1 MSDSEESGV
10 TYTDISSPF
19 EELSDIG
26 SPRADDHEYLMMIED
41 PYVESPEYMLE
52 SDFEMHPEDDNDED
66 PEEDPVDYPA
76 DGGDD
81 GDDEEESS

>member
-19 EELSDIG
+19 EELSEIG
-26 SPRADDHEYLMMIED
+26 SPRADDHEYLMMLED
-41 PYVESPEYMLE
+41 PY
-52 SDFEMHPEDDNDED
+52 DDDDED

-76 DGGDD
+76 NGGDD
-81 GDDEEESS
+81 DDDEE

>member
-10 TYTDISSPF
+10 TYTDISSLF
-19 EELSDIG
+19 EGLLDIG

-41 PYVESPEYMLE
+41 PYVE
-52 SDFEMHPEDDNDED
+52 DDDDED

-81 GDDEEESS
+81 